1 MTDYEITAAMI
12 TYGGN
17 FVAQLGKAF
26 RAADDQN
33 RAKLKA
39 AFSEEWTRYAE
50 LVELKQRS
58 A

>member
-1 MTDYEITAAMI
+1 MTDYEITDAMI

-26 RAADDQN
+26 RAGDVVNQ
-33 RAKLKA
+33 AKLKA
-39 AFSEEWTRYAE
+39 AFPDYWREYAT
-50 LVELKQRS
+50 LAELKQRS